1 VKRIFVVGANGRLG
15 RQVVAR
21 ALADGHRVTAFVR
34 NAVGLPEHPS
44 LTIVTGSVAEQ
55 PHHVREV
62 AAGHDAVLSALGNPL
77 WLRGKRGPAVVAAAM
92 ANLVAADVPRLVVPL
107 AWGAGRS
114 RRAASPLV
122 RAVAATL
129 IRRDYRDFDA
139 AEHVVTTSGLLW
151 TVAYFGA
158 LTDRD
163 PSDRWR
169 ASTDVTTPS
178 PLGIA
183 RADVARFL
191 VNAASDDSV
200 VRRHVVLHGAK

>member
-1 VKRIFVVGANGRLG
+1 MKRIFVVGANGRLG

-34 NAVGLPEHPS
+34 NTAGLPDHPA
-44 LTIVTGSVAEQ
+44 LAVATGSVAEQ
-55 PHHVREV
+55 PQRVREA
-62 AAGHDAVLSALGNPL
+62 AAGHDAVVSALGNPL
-77 WLRGKRGPAVVAAAM
+77 WLKGKRGPTVVAAAM
-92 ANLVAADVPRLVVPL
+92 ENLVAAAVPRVVVPL
-107 AWGAGRS
+107 AWGSGRS
-114 RRAASPLV
+114 RGAASPLV

-139 AEHVVTTSGLLW
+139 AEEAVTTSGLLW

-158 LTDRD
+158 LTDGD
-163 PSDRWR
+163 PTDRWR
-169 ASTDVTTPS
+169 AATAVTTPS

-191 VNAASDDSV
+191 LDAVDDDSV